1 MGSIMPNI
9 DETDLR
15 ILRAMQRDGSMTVTQ
30 IAELAGISQ
39 SPCSRRI
46 IQLQD
51 AGIIVGK
58 HVELDRRKLGFNVV
72 VVARVKLKKH
82 DRKSLEAFATE
93 IQAIP
98 EIQSAVLLLGEFDY
112 HLRIVVR
119 DIDHYQ
125 ALVQDRLVSLP
136 GVQEMQSSVIL
147 DVVKNTSAL
156 PL

>member
-1 MGSIMPNI
+1 MLNI

-15 ILRAMQRDGSMTVTQ
+15 ILRALQRDGSMTVTQ
-30 IAELAGISQ
+30 IAEIAGISQ

-51 AGIIVGK
+51 AGIILGK

-72 VVARVKLKKH
+72 IVARVKLKKH
-82 DRKSLEAFATE
+82 DRKSLEAFKAE
-93 IQAIP
+93 IHAIA